1 MTYMKKVMLYVL
13 VLVFGN
19 AFANAESS
27 EIFPLSDITI
37 GMSSKMLLEK
47 YPTEEILFPKRNN
60 NQILEQGGI
69 FYDILTNQYW
79 SVLCVNIDNAKVK
92 SLCYL
97 NDNPDNVVKNINS
110 LFKQLKQ
117 QLGTVFEKQ
126 VACFSLQQGSMRC
139 ATYIWK
145 RGEDMI
151 VFSHSPVSQYK
162 KGDVFVCQVAV
173 MSQSETL
180 CNLLVTDSLPED
192 ALLWADAMGEEKGAF
207 PNLWVYACVALCVF
221 CAIAYFIRRKRR

>member
-1 MTYMKKVMLYVL
+1 MKKVMFCILL
-13 VLVFGN
+13 VMLGQDGVF
-19 AFANAESS
+19 AEKS
-27 EIFPLSDITI
+27 EVFPLSDITI
-37 GMSSKMLLEK
+37 GMSSKTLLEK
-47 YPTEEILFPKRNN
+47 YSTEEILFSKKDN

-110 LFKQLKQ
+110 LFNQLKQ

-126 VACFSLQQGSMRC
+126 VACFSLQQGSIRC

-162 KGDVFVCQVAV
+162 KGDDFVCQVVV

-180 CNLLVTDSLPED
+180 CSLLATDSLPED
-192 ALLWADAMGEEKGAF
+192 ALLWADAMGEERGTF

-221 CAIAYFIRRKRR
+221 CAIAYFIRKKRQ